1 MSAYS
6 KSSKYYCI
14 IKEVGS
20 GKDSKQFLEV
30 WAECSLIKNY
40 DLSALDVHGKVYADS
55 MLKYQIF
62 LYFQLFMSELN

>member
-6 KSSKYYCI
+6 KSNKYYCV

-20 GKDSKQFLEV
+20 GKESKHFLEV

-40 DLSALDVHGKVYADS
+40 DLSALDVHGKVYADG
-55 MLKYQIF
+55 MLKYLIF
-62 LYFQLFMSELN
+62 LYFKLFISYL